1 MTRSS
6 VDSPAHVLHDKQ
18 IGFIG
23 GGAMAEAL
31 AGGLV
36 AAGLAAAQISIAEP
50 RAERRTL
57 LAKRLGVV
65 THADN
70 RPVVQASDLV
80 VVAVKPNVVA
90 TALADL
96 VASAQHDDALD
107 VTRPLWVSIAAG
119 VRLEAL
125 GATLGAR
132 ARIVRA
138 MPNTPALVQAGATAI
153 VGNAPT
159 TASDLDAAQ
168 VLFESV
174 GSVWRAGREDHLDAV
189 TGLSGSGPAYVFL
202 FIEALIEAGEKVGLE
217 PIAARSLALQTV
229 FGAAKLALQSER
241 SPAELREQVS
251 SKGGTTV
258 AGLAQ
263 LEAGGLRD
271 LVARAVDAATQRS
284 RELGESPDSAP
295 SPPATSSPATSPPA
309 TSPPAKS
316 RV

>member
-1 MTRSS
+1 MTPDST
-6 VDSPAHVLHDKQ
+6 DSPAHALHDQQ

-36 AAGLAAAQISIAEP
+36 AAGMAATQIAIAEP
-50 RAERRTL
+50 NAERRAL
-57 LAKRLGVV
+57 LAERLGVV

-70 RPVVQASDLV
+70 RPVVQVSDLV
-80 VVAVKPNVVA
+80 VLAVKPNIVA
-90 TALADL
+90 AALADL
-96 VASAQHDDALD
+96 VASTQHGGELD

-119 VRLEAL
+119 VRLDAL
-125 GATLGAR
+125 GTQLGQR

-138 MPNTPALVQAGATAI
+138 MPNTPALVRAGATAI
-153 VGNAPT
+153 VGNAST

-168 VLFESV
+168 LLFESV
-174 GSVWRAGREDHLDAV
+174 GSVWRAGQETHLDAV

-202 FIEALIEAGEKVGLE
+202 FIESLIDAGEKVGLDH
-217 PIAARSLALQTV
+217 IAARSLALQTV
-229 FGAAKLALQSER
+229 FGAAKLALNSER

-271 LVARAVDAATQRS
+271 LVARAVDAATRRS

-295 SPPATSSPATSPPA
+295 PPPSTSRA
-309 TSPPAKS
+309 
-316 RV
+316 